1 MERTRLIR
9 LEIRKKEKLEILFD
23 GAFGYPPSFLDE
35 AFGGLVKKMKDKK
48 VLNSIVIVSNDD
60 LTVKFVNMLKMRG
73 KNYRGCEKMKKDSVK
88 YIVLIVFSLATLVL
102 LILNAVFDF
111 NVFWTV
117 NISDGIEIFVL
128 IFVSYFLVDRQNE
141 KDRKKEK
148 INALINKVQLRL
160 LDADLVKVDTE
171 ENRKITRIKVTSI
184 SNLLEIIK
192 DNMDNKNNI
201 DNIVTKMDNLS
212 VLIMDHIEDEDY
224 IRKTNS
230 HIIRTVIDI
239 DTKLEKIKFDIN

>member
-1 MERTRLIR
+1 
-9 LEIRKKEKLEILFD
+9 
-23 GAFGYPPSFLDE
+23 
-35 AFGGLVKKMKDKK
+35 
-48 VLNSIVIVSNDD
+48 
-60 LTVKFVNMLKMRG
+60 
-73 KNYRGCEKMKKDSVK
+73 MKKDSVK

-128 IFVSYFLVDRQNE
+128 IFLVDRQNE

-230 HIIRTVIDI
+230 QIIRTVIDI

>member
-1 MERTRLIR
+1 
-9 LEIRKKEKLEILFD
+9 
-23 GAFGYPPSFLDE
+23 
-35 AFGGLVKKMKDKK
+35 
-48 VLNSIVIVSNDD
+48 
-60 LTVKFVNMLKMRG
+60 
-73 KNYRGCEKMKKDSVK
+73 MKKDSVK

-128 IFVSYFLVDRQNE
+128 IFVSYF
-141 KDRKKEK
+141 
-148 INALINKVQLRL
+148 
-160 LDADLVKVDTE
+160 
-171 ENRKITRIKVTSI
+171 SI

>member
-1 MERTRLIR
+1 
-9 LEIRKKEKLEILFD
+9 
-23 GAFGYPPSFLDE
+23 
-35 AFGGLVKKMKDKK
+35 
-48 VLNSIVIVSNDD
+48 
-60 LTVKFVNMLKMRG
+60 
-73 KNYRGCEKMKKDSVK
+73 MKKDSVK

-171 ENRKITRIKVTSI
+171 ENRKITRIRVTSI

>member
-1 MERTRLIR
+1 
-9 LEIRKKEKLEILFD
+9 
-23 GAFGYPPSFLDE
+23 
-35 AFGGLVKKMKDKK
+35 
-48 VLNSIVIVSNDD
+48 
-60 LTVKFVNMLKMRG
+60 
-73 KNYRGCEKMKKDSVK
+73 MKKDSVK

-128 IFVSYFLVDRQNE
+128 IFVSYFLVDRQ
-141 KDRKKEK
+141 KEK

>member
-1 MERTRLIR
+1 
-9 LEIRKKEKLEILFD
+9 
-23 GAFGYPPSFLDE
+23 
-35 AFGGLVKKMKDKK
+35 
-48 VLNSIVIVSNDD
+48 
-60 LTVKFVNMLKMRG
+60 
-73 KNYRGCEKMKKDSVK
+73 MKKDSVK

-148 INALINKVQLRL
+148 INALINKVQL
-160 LDADLVKVDTE
+160 
-171 ENRKITRIKVTSI
+171 
-184 SNLLEIIK
+184 EIIK

>member
-1 MERTRLIR
+1 
-9 LEIRKKEKLEILFD
+9 
-23 GAFGYPPSFLDE
+23 
-35 AFGGLVKKMKDKK
+35 
-48 VLNSIVIVSNDD
+48 
-60 LTVKFVNMLKMRG
+60 
-73 KNYRGCEKMKKDSVK
+73 MKKDSVK

-201 DNIVTKMDNLS
+201 VVCVPDD
-212 VLIMDHIEDEDY
+212 
-224 IRKTNS
+224 
-230 HIIRTVIDI
+230 
-239 DTKLEKIKFDIN
+239 LEKVKKGIKALEYQISVDTNEYDRKIHQYALSCYKKKLKEIN

>member
-1 MERTRLIR
+1 
-9 LEIRKKEKLEILFD
+9 
-23 GAFGYPPSFLDE
+23 
-35 AFGGLVKKMKDKK
+35 
-48 VLNSIVIVSNDD
+48 
-60 LTVKFVNMLKMRG
+60 
-73 KNYRGCEKMKKDSVK
+73 MKKDSVK

-117 NISDGIEIFVL
+117 NISDGIEIFVLIFVL

>member
-1 MERTRLIR
+1 M
-9 LEIRKKEKLEILFD
+9 
-23 GAFGYPPSFLDE
+23 
-35 AFGGLVKKMKDKK
+35 
-48 VLNSIVIVSNDD
+48 
-60 LTVKFVNMLKMRG
+60 
-73 KNYRGCEKMKKDSVK
+73 
-88 YIVLIVFSLATLVL
+88 
-102 LILNAVFDF
+102 
-111 NVFWTV
+111 
-117 NISDGIEIFVL
+117 
-128 IFVSYFLVDRQNE
+128 
-141 KDRKKEK
+141 
-148 INALINKVQLRL
+148 INKVQLRL

-212 VLIMDHIEDEDY
+212 VLIMDHIVDEDY

-230 HIIRTVIDI
+230 QIIRTVIDI